1 MGGKGTFGLLLRL
14 ALRSLRGHR
23 VKVLIV
29 GSLLAFGTF
38 LLVFGTTLLAN
49 VERAMEASVT
59 GSLTGQVQIVSQKAK
74 DDLAFYGPAAAS
86 EQDLGVIESFSE
98 VRDAVLS
105 IPNVKAVI
113 PMGRHVAQPLL
124 GNELDETLVELRRAL
139 DDGDG
144 ERRDR
149 LVRRL
154 RRTFGLLL
162 EASRLGLQVS
172 AHPEEVE
179 AEIADLE
186 KAGSDEFWAGFEV
199 EPEPVLAFL
208 DTRIAKLAD
217 EGWAHYIPFIGTDLD
232 AFAASFESFE
242 LAEGEMVPKGH
253 RGFLFNKTF
262 FEDFSKNRVARAL
275 DKVRESRELDG
286 KRIADDP
293 ALQEQ
298 VKSLSKFT
306 RYVTQQL
313 DPEDA
318 AAVESGIARL
328 LPDATGDLDAKVAA
342 LLEVDDGNFDE
353 RYDFFYAEIAPR
365 IRLYKVK
372 VGDTFTMRSMT
383 RAGYPKAVNLKVYG
397 TFRFKGL
404 ERSALASAYC
414 LMDLM
419 SFRDLFGLMTVEKR
433 AELDFIR
440 AEVGLADLGREGAED
455 ALFGSAADFDVEEF
469 EAGGA
474 IDIGERL
481 ADASGAAGSAGDTFD
496 PADLDKGTVLHAALL
511 LKDPSRTS
519 DTIRRIEEVVASR
532 GLEVKALPWQSVTG
546 IVGQLIMVLRA
557 VLYVTIAIIFLV
569 ALVIINN
576 SMVMATMDRVAEI
589 GTMRAI
595 GAKRRFVL
603 ALFLFETLILGAAAS
618 GLGAGLATALTLFLG
633 KVGLPASSSD
643 FLIFLFGGP
652 ALYPT
657 VGAAQIVFGLVAIL
671 AVGLVSTF
679 YPARIAARI
688 APVVAMQQKE

>member
-23 VKVLIV
+23 AKVLIV

-38 LLVFGTTLLAN
+38 LLVFGTTLLSN

-59 GSLTGQVQIVSQKAK
+59 GSLTGQIQLVSKSAK
-74 DDLAFYGPAAAS
+74 DELAFYGPAAAS
-86 EQDLGVIESFSE
+86 EQDLGVIDSFSD

-124 GNELDETLVELRRAL
+124 GNELDETLVELRASLR
-139 DDGDG
+139 DGD
-144 ERRDR
+144 ETRRDR
-149 LVRRL
+149 LVRKL
-154 RRTFGLLL
+154 RRTFGLLRESGQRRL
-162 EASRLGLQVS
+162 EIS
-172 AHPEEVE
+172 AHPDEVQEE
-179 AEIADLE
+179 IDDLE
-186 KAGSDEFWAGFEV
+186 KAGSDEFWSGFGRD
-199 EPEPVLAFL
+199 PQPVLEFL

-232 AFAASFESFE
+232 AFAQSFESFE
-242 LAEGEMVPKGH
+242 LAEGQMVPKGH

-262 FEDFSKNRVARAL
+262 FEDFSKNKVARML
-275 DKVRESRELDG
+275 DKVRENRVLDG
-286 KRIADDP
+286 KKIAEDP

-318 AAVESGIARL
+318 AAVEAGIAKI
-328 LPDATGDLDAKVAA
+328 LPDAEGDLDAKVAA
-342 LLEVDDGNFDE
+342 LLNVDDGNFDE
-353 RYDFFYAEIAPR
+353 RYAFFYDVIAPR

-433 AELDFIR
+433 AELDSIR
-440 AEVGLADLGREGAED
+440 AEVGLAEIGREEAED
-455 ALFGSAADFDVEEF
+455 ALFGSDFDVEEVTADG
-469 EAGGA
+469 E
-474 IDIGERL
+474 IDIGDRL
-481 ADASGAAGSAGDTFD
+481 ADASGAAGAAADTFD

-519 DTIRRIEEVVASR
+519 DTIRRIEEVAASR
-532 GLEVKALPWQSVTG
+532 GLEVKPIHWQGVTG

-576 SMVMATMDRVAEI
+576 SMVMATMDRVSEI

-618 GLGAGLATALTLFLG
+618 TVGAGLATALTLLLG
-633 KVGLPASSSD
+633 KVGLPASSND

-657 VGAAQIVFGLVAIL
+657 VGAGQIVFGLAAII

-688 APVVAMQQKE
+688 APVVAMQAKE

>member
-1 MGGKGTFGLLLRL
+1 MGGKGSFGLLLRL
-14 ALRSLRGHR
+14 ALRSLFGHR

-38 LLVFGTTLLAN
+38 LLVFGTTLLSN
-49 VERAMEASVT
+49 IERAMEASVT
-59 GSLTGQVQIVSQKAK
+59 GSLTGQIQLVSKKAK

-86 EQDLGVIESFSE
+86 EQDVGVIESFAE

-124 GNELDETLVELRRAL
+124 GNELDETLAELRKAL
-139 DDGDG
+139 DDGDAS
-144 ERRDR
+144 RRDR
-149 LVRRL
+149 LVRKL
-154 RRTFGLLL
+154 RRTTGLLL
-162 EASRLGLQVS
+162 DSNLRRLELT
-172 AHPEEVE
+172 AHPEDIL
-179 AEIADLE
+179 AENADLE
-186 KAGSDEFWAGFEV
+186 KAGSDELWANFAAH
-199 EPEPVLAFL
+199 PQPVLEFM

-217 EGWAHYIPFIGTDLD
+217 EGWTHYIPFIGTDLD
-232 AFAASFESFE
+232 AFAKSFESFE
-242 LAEGEMVPKGH
+242 LVEGEKVPTGH

-262 FEDFSKNRVARAL
+262 FEDFSKNKVARML
-275 DKVRESRELDG
+275 DKVREARDLDG
-286 KRIADDP
+286 KRIATDP
-293 ALQEQ
+293 GLQEE
-298 VKSLSKFT
+298 VKSLAKFT

-313 DPEDA
+313 DAEDA
-318 AAVESGIARL
+318 AAVEAELSRIV
-328 LPDATGDLDAKVAA
+328 PDATGDLDEKVAA
-342 LLEVDDGNFDE
+342 LLAVDDTSFDA
-353 RYDFFYAEIAPR
+353 RYAFFYDVIAPK

-383 RAGYPKAVNLKVYG
+383 RAGYPKAVNVKVYG
-397 TFRFKGL
+397 TFRFNGL
-404 ERSALASAYC
+404 ERSTLASAYC

-433 AELDFIR
+433 AELDSIR
-440 AEVGLADLGREGAED
+440 AEVGLAELGRDDAED
-455 ALFGSAADFDVEEF
+455 ALFGSEAEVEEH
-469 EAGGA
+469 ESAGG
-474 IDIGERL
+474 IDLGSRI
-481 ADASGAAGSAGDTFD
+481 AATSGAANVIDTFD

-511 LKDPSRTS
+511 LKDPSRLS
-519 DTIRRIEEVVASR
+519 DTIERIEAVAASR
-532 GLEVKALPWQSVTG
+532 GLEVKPLPWLSVTG
-546 IVGQLIMVLRA
+546 IVGQLILVLRA
-557 VLYVTIAIIFLV
+557 VLYITIAIIFLV

-603 ALFLFETLILGAAAS
+603 ALFLFETLILGAFAS
-618 GLGAGLATALTLFLG
+618 GTGAGLATALTLFLG

-657 VGAAQIVFGLVAIL
+657 VGVAQLVFGLAAIL
-671 AVGLVSTF
+671 AVSLISTF

-688 APVVAMQQKE
+688 APVVAMQRKE